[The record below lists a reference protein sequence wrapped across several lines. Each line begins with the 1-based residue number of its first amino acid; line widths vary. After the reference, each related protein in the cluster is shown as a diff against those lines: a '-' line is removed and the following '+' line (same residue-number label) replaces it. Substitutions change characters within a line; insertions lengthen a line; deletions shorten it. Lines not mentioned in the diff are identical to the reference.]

1 MNKLKHC
8 LAYLLTCVMLFSMIP
23 TQATAAQKPHATFSA
38 GTDITT
44 LDNAITLATYYK
56 SIGALK
62 VRTVKDFIVSTAD
75 REYTVTN
82 TSEEKG
88 CYVVVRVT
96 KYTATTAGD
105 IREGTQYPVKNE
117 ADWKELPS
125 DDALVYL
132 SSFGGQETV
141 YLSTDNRWLGGITY
155 QQAHRIAKGKSV
167 TFTLPEAEE
176 DDIFSIAFEY
186 IYKDTSDR
194 ETIGTESYLVFVD
207 TDGIFPEGEVAE
219 PVKDF
224 EFPTYNELPYCD
236 PLPLTA
242 IYSEKQMDGTSYT
255 FKTFLTTGSGILVTA
270 PADQEYTVVNT
281 GYRNLTISLLLFESK
296 PASELRQKYYKED
309 IHRFGEKE
317 LPTDD
322 TLIPFCYETINT
334 TYYLTAE
341 GVFQKNFSSKNN
353 RRILRVAPGETV
365 HFTLPEAKDG
375 QFYRLTI
382 ECEGIDLPRQFSIL
396 IGSSV
401 PEVSYIS
408 PFTDVP
414 HRSYFASP
422 VEWAVENKITT
433 GTTETTFSPNDTCT
447 KAQILTFLWRAN
459 GEIAPT
465 IENPFSDVTEASY
478 YYQAAL
484 WAYEN
489 GLVEGDTFASS
500 TPCTRAMTV
509 TYLWKLAGKPTATT
523 TCDFI
528 DVDTSAE
535 YAQAVAWCVEQE
547 ITTGTTQTT
556 FSPDNICTR
565 AQIVTLLYRA
575 LVK

>member
-23 TQATAAQKPHATFSA
+23 TQATAAQKSHATFSA
-38 GTDITT
+38 GTDMTT

-62 VRTVKDFIVSTAD
+62 VRTVKDFIVSAAD

-88 CYVVVRVT
+88 CYLVVRVT
-96 KYTATTAGD
+96 KYTATTAVD
-105 IREGTQYPVKNE
+105 IRESTQYPVKNE

-132 SSFGGQETV
+132 SEFGGQETV
-141 YLSTDNRWLGGITY
+141 YLSTDNRWLGGITH
-155 QQAHRIAKGKSV
+155 QQAHRISKGKSV

-194 ETIGTESYLVFVD
+194 ETIGTESHLVFVD
-207 TDGIFPEGEVAE
+207 TDGVFPVSEVAK
-219 PVKDF
+219 PVQDF
-224 EFPTYNELPYCD
+224 EFPTYQDLPRCE
-236 PLPLTA
+236 PLPLLA
-242 IYSEKQMDGTSYT
+242 IYTEKQVDGLSDT
-255 FKTFLTTGSGILVTA
+255 FKTFLTTGSGILTTA
-270 PADQEYTVVNT
+270 PADQKYTVVNT
-281 GYRNLTISLLLFESK
+281 GHRNLTISLLSFTSE
-296 PASELRQKYYKED
+296 PASALREKYYKED

-322 TLIPFCYETINT
+322 TLIPFCHETSNT
-334 TYYLTAE
+334 TYYLTAD
-341 GVFQKNFSSKNN
+341 GVFQKNLGSENN

-365 HFTLPEAKDG
+365 HFTLPEAKNG

-382 ECEGIDLPRQFSIL
+382 MSEGNSLPRQFSIL
-396 IGSSV
+396 IGDSV
-401 PEVSYIS
+401 PEVSYVS

-414 HRSYFASP
+414 QISYYASA
-422 VEWAVENKITT
+422 VEWAVEKGITT

-459 GEIAPT
+459 GQMAPT
-465 IENPFSDVTEASY
+465 IANPFSDVTEANY
-478 YYQAAL
+478 YYQTAL

-489 GLVEGDTFASS
+489 GLVEGDTFGGS

-509 TYLWKLAGKPTATT
+509 TYLWKLAGKPTTTT
-523 TCDFI
+523 TCAFT
-528 DVDTSAE
+528 DVDADAD
-535 YAQAVAWCVEQE
+535 YAQAVAWCVEQG
-547 ITTGTTQTT
+547 ITTGTSQTT

-565 AQIVTLLYRA
+565 AQIVTLLHRA
-575 LVK
+575 LVE